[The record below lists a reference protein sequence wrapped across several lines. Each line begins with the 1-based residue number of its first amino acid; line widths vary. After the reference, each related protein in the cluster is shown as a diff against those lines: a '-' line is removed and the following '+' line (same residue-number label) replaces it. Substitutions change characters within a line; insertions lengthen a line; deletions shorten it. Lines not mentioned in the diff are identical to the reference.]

1 MNVSYVFSIS
11 MSYQEFIEIYY
22 GGAAQQ
28 LVVTSTGGTRVAIP
42 AGRMVPFV
50 DSAGVRGLFRLTV
63 DDHNKFVGLE
73 RLR

>member
-1 MNVSYVFSIS
+1 MNLTYEFSLS
-11 MSYQEFIEIYY
+11 MSYQEFIEVYY
-22 GGAAQQ
+22 GGGAQQ
-28 LVVTSTGGTRVAIP
+28 LVVTSTGGKRVAIP

-63 DDHNKFVGLE
+63 DKNNKFVNLE